1 MTAGNV
7 IKLVNLNALIYVTL
21 EILLVAMAVYRE
33 LLSTH
38 FLLFL
43 LPSIYVPVLS
53 VVAAPQ
59 TKSWRWAAISFVL
72 AAMGS
77 TVGNLIFIA
86 VGWYRKGIA
95 YLGLAA
101 VTNGFVALWVI
112 IFAMLALVI
121 NGAVA
126 VFLLLELNH
135 LEHKTK

>member
-1 MTAGNV
+1 MTAANV

-21 EILLVAMAVYRE
+21 EILLIAMAVYRE
-33 LLSTH
+33 LLPTH

-53 VVAAPQ
+53 VVSAPQ
-59 TKSWRWAAISFVL
+59 TQSWRWAAIAFVT

-112 IFAMLALVI
+112 VLTMLALVI
-121 NGAVA
+121 NGAVL

-135 LEHKTK
+135 VEHKTK